1 MPVLVVMITLVA
13 ASIVYVDATKRPGIP
28 GYYDVGFGTFLK
40 SGWRR
45 FYVKSYGAR
54 ILRRAP
60 VPRTVRINYSGFSS
74 GGGLQGSAIGS
85 EQAGRMDFVTKP
97 VRSPARHLSTQES
110 IEQRHSAMSNLI
122 PSHAPPLSIAP
133 R

>member
-1 MPVLVVMITLVA
+1 MPVLVVMVTLVA

-28 GYYDVGFGTFLK
+28 GYYDVGFRTFLK

-45 FYVKSYGAR
+45 FYVEWYGAHIIR
-54 ILRRAP
+54 ETP
-60 VPRTVRINYSGFSS
+60 VPRTIRINYRGFSS
-74 GGGLQGSAIGS
+74 GTGLQGGAIGS
-85 EQAGRMDFVTKP
+85 EQAGGMYFVTKP
-97 VRSPARHLSTQES
+97 VLSPARHFSTQES

-122 PSHAPPLSIAP
+122 PSHATPLSIAP